1 MIEDDP
7 FGAHFLAF
15 PLADYHDLG
24 VYEHLHFK
32 GFLMVVSSCGVSE
45 AVV

>member
-1 MIEDDP
+1 MTEDDP

-24 VYEHLHFK
+24 VYGHLHLK
-32 GFLMVVSSCGVSE
+32 GYSMVVSECGGSE